1 MCKVLLNEKLNGVEL
16 YFENKP
22 AQEIINSLKE
32 NKFRWNRS
40 KACWYA
46 KQNEQTLALANSL
59 NDGSEVRSATTVET
73 ATKTIKKSDNIDLFE
88 LTNIKN
94 IVKNQ
99 NIGKYDTK
107 EIAKEV
113 RTQLKKL
120 FPFVK
125 FSVTISRFS
134 GGSEIY
140 VTVKNSIFAKDSIYL
155 ESIIKYA
162 DALVNV
168 YKYCDSD
175 PYADYYNTNFYFF
188 GTKIDYDYEV
198 VENNKFN
205 LGKITTL
212 FDEKKAISDK
222 EEEERKEKEYQAYL
236 KEQEEKEAEYKKAEE
251 DRKNKKAEIINN
263 VKVVELADDNQY
275 MITNV
280 ALPSLNK
287 NNTIEEVKEE
297 VNNEM
302 YYQDCKVTRELH
314 FDNKDA
320 FDDFSNMLLYDFN
333 FLKNAGGSYTD
344 DARINSMEDYRQM
357 SEQERKT
364 VKFNLYVIAVYLN
377 NELMFVIDPEGYSY
391 CRYVGIIDSNSRIL
405 KDTHDLEYN
414 QALSDEEIE
423 ENTNKANG
431 IITLVDSVV
440 KGKNLNSIFNDSN
453 DWYNTRNNIIEA
465 IKSNNGHLD
474 KLIIQQV
481 KECNCSNYVI
491 YKDMLYRC
499 INEVNNVS
507 DQAKLLENGYITI
520 VKTSMFTGCSIS
532 YLKLE
537 DINILSDDRIQLYG
551 HVDGKRG
558 TYGITISNNDDVMIY
573 QGYKEIDKTVL
584 YEVDGNAIK
593 TKYSSYDKESLDA
606 VIEYCYKEFNEYP
619 VLNTYRTLI

>member
-1 MCKVLLNEKLNGVEL
+1 MCKVVLNEKLNGVEV
-16 YFENKP
+16 YFETKP

-40 KACWYA
+40 KSCWYA
-46 KQNEQTLALANSL
+46 KQNENTLALANTYGKIEQVST
-59 NDGSEVRSATTVET
+59 GET
-73 ATKTIKKSDNIDLFE
+73 AIKAIKKSDNIDLFE

-99 NIGKYDTK
+99 NVGKYDTK

-113 RTQLKKL
+113 RTQLKKI

-125 FSVTISRFS
+125 FSITISRFS

-140 VTVKNSIFAKDSIYL
+140 ATVKNSIFEKDSIYL
-155 ESIIKYA
+155 ESVIKYA

-168 YKYCDSD
+168 YNYCDSD

-188 GTKIDYDYEV
+188 GAKIDYDYEV

-205 LGKITTL
+205 LEKITTL
-212 FDEKKAISDK
+212 FDEKKAIADK

-236 KEQEEKEAEYKKAEE
+236 KEQEKKEAEYKKDEE
-251 DRKNKKAEIINN
+251 ERKIKETEIINN
-263 VKVVELADDNQY
+263 VKVVELAEENQY

-280 ALPSLNK
+280 VLPSLNK

-297 VNNEM
+297 INNKM

-314 FDNKDA
+314 FNNETA
-320 FDDFSNMLLYDFN
+320 FNDFSNMLLNDFD

-344 DARINSMEDYRQM
+344 DIRINSMEDYRQM

-377 NELMFVIDPEGYSY
+377 NELMFIIDPQGYSY
-391 CRYVGIIDSNSRIL
+391 ARYVGIMDTNTKVL
-405 KDTHDLEYN
+405 KDTNDLEYN
-414 QALSDEEIE
+414 QVLSNEEIE
-423 ENTNKANG
+423 YNTNKAND
-431 IITLVDSVV
+431 IINVV
-440 KGKNLNSIFNDSN
+440 SNVIKDKDLNKIYSN
-453 DWYNTRNNIIEA
+453 AKDWYDTRNNIIEA
-465 IKSNNGHLD
+465 IKSNNKHLD
-474 KLIIQQV
+474 KTIIQQV
-481 KECNCSNYVI
+481 KESNCKEYI
-491 YKDMLYRC
+491 KYKDMLYRC

-507 DQAKLLENGYITI
+507 DQAKLLNNGYITI
-520 VKTSMFTGCSIS
+520 VKTSMIAGCSIN

-537 DINILSDDRIQLYG
+537 NINILNDDRIQLCG

-558 TYGITISNNDDVMIY
+558 TYGITISNKDDVLVY

-584 YEVDGNAIK
+584 YEIDSNSII
-593 TKYSSYDKESLDA
+593 TKYGSYDKESLDA
-606 VIEYCYKEFNEYP
+606 VIEYCNKKYNEYP